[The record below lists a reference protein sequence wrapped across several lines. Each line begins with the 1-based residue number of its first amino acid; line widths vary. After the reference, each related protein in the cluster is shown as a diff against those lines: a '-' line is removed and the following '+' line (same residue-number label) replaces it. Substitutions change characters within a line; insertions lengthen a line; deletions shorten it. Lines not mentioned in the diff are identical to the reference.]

1 MNAPLDLAAVRAA
14 ADAYPV
20 PAYRDEI
27 ECEMWCRLLEGC
39 DMPEARRRAFAW
51 ADREQREDRGRVSL
65 DTLLE
70 QYGDAIA
77 CAALP
82 CPTPSAD
89 ARAKRDKR
97 AGQRATPRHE
107 EKGIGEPDGVTLNHL
122 ISVITNLKDRGLLD
136 DDPLICAVD
145 IRGLVPVIRRA
156 VLAVVQSATRAEMR
170 EAGITAAEGRAG
182 ERWLARYDA
191 RFRSDAL

>member
-1 MNAPLDLAAVRAA
+1 VNAPLDLAAVRAA

-27 ECEMWCRLLEGC
+27 ECELWVRLLEGC

-51 ADREQREDRGRVSL
+51 ADKEQREDRGRVSL
-65 DTLLE
+65 DALLSD
-70 QYGDAIA
+70 YGDAIA
-77 CAALP
+77 LAALP

-89 ARAKRDKR
+89 ARAKRNKR
-97 AGQRATPRHE
+97 AGQHATPRRE
-107 EKGIGEPDGVTLNHL
+107 EKGIGEPDGVTLDHL
-122 ISVITNLKDRGLLD
+122 VSVLTNLVDRNVLEI
-136 DDPLICAVD
+136 DPLTCAIDV
-145 IRGLVPVIRRA
+145 RGLVPVIRRA

-182 ERWLARYDA
+182 EAWLSRYA

>member
-27 ECEMWCRLLEGC
+27 ECELWVRLLEGC

-51 ADREQREDRGRVSL
+51 ADKEQREDRGRVSL
-65 DTLLE
+65 DALLSD
-70 QYGDAIA
+70 YGDAIA
-77 CAALP
+77 LAALP

-89 ARAKRDKR
+89 ARAKRNKR
-97 AGQRATPRHE
+97 AGQHATPRRE
-107 EKGIGEPDGVTLNHL
+107 EKGIGEPDGVTLDHL
-122 ISVITNLKDRGLLD
+122 VSVLTNLVDRNVLEI
-136 DDPLICAVD
+136 DPLTCAIDV
-145 IRGLVPVIRRA
+145 RGLVPVIRRA

-182 ERWLARYDA
+182 EAWLSRYA

>member
-1 MNAPLDLAAVRAA
+1 MNAPLDLVAVRAA

-27 ECEMWCRLLEGC
+27 EAEIWVRLLEGC

-65 DTLLE
+65 DALLSD
-70 QYGDAIA
+70 YGNAIA
-77 CAALP
+77 LISLP

-89 ARAKRDKR
+89 ARAKRNKR
-97 AGQRATPRHE
+97 AGQHATPRRE
-107 EKGIGEPDGVTLNHL
+107 ERAIGEPDEVTLNHL
-122 ISVITNLKDRGLLD
+122 ISVITNLVDRNVLEI
-136 DDPLICAVD
+136 DPLICAVD
-145 IRGLVPVIRRA
+145 VRGLGPVIRRA

-182 ERWLARYDA
+182 EAWLSRYA

>member
-1 MNAPLDLAAVRAA
+1 MNAPLDLVAVRAA

-27 ECEMWCRLLEGC
+27 EAEIWVRLLEGC

-65 DTLLE
+65 DALLSD
-70 QYGDAIA
+70 YGDAIA
-77 CAALP
+77 LAALP

-97 AGQRATPRHE
+97 QGTHATPRRE
-107 EKGIGEPDGVTLNHL
+107 EKAIGEPDKVTLNHL
-122 ISVITNLKDRGLLD
+122 ISVLTNLVDRNVLEIDPLTCAIDVRGL
-136 DDPLICAVD
+136 
-145 IRGLVPVIRRA
+145 GPVIRRA

-182 ERWLARYDA
+182 EAWLSRYA

>member
-1 MNAPLDLAAVRAA
+1 MDLAAVRAA

-27 ECEMWCRLLEGC
+27 ECELWVRLREGC

-51 ADREQREDRGRVSL
+51 ADKEQREDRGRVSL
-65 DTLLE
+65 DALLSD
-70 QYGDAIA
+70 YGDAIA
-77 CAALP
+77 LAALP

-89 ARAKRDKR
+89 ARAKRNKR
-97 AGQRATPRHE
+97 AGQHATPRRE
-107 EKGIGEPDGVTLNHL
+107 EKGIGEPDGVTLDHL
-122 ISVITNLKDRGLLD
+122 VSVLTNLVDRNVLEI
-136 DDPLICAVD
+136 DPLTCAIDV
-145 IRGLVPVIRRA
+145 RGLVPVIRRA

-182 ERWLARYDA
+182 EAWLSRYA

>member
-14 ADAYPV
+14 ADTYPV

-27 ECEMWCRLLEGC
+27 EAEMWVRLLEGC
-39 DMPEARRRAFAW
+39 DFDKARRRAFGW
-51 ADREQREDRGRVSL
+51 ADKEQREGRGCLSL
-65 DTLLE
+65 DTLLSD
-70 QYGDAIA
+70 YGDAIA
-77 CAALP
+77 LAALP

-97 AGQRATPRHE
+97 QGAHATPRRE
-107 EKGIGEPDGVTLNHL
+107 EKAIGEPDGVTLNHL
-122 ISVITNLKDRGLLD
+122 ISVLTNLVDRNVLEI
-136 DDPLICAVD
+136 DPLVCAVD

-182 ERWLARYDA
+182 EAWLSRYA